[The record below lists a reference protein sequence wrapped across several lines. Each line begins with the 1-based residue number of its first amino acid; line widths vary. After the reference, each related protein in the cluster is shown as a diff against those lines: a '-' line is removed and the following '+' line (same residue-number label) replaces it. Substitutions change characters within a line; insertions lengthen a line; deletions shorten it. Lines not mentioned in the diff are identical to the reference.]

1 MDESRH
7 GDHRDL
13 LVWQKAMVLATDLH
27 RATVDFPRSETFGL
41 TSQMRRASVSI
52 PANLAEGS
60 ARRTTRDFMAYVH
73 VARGSLVELD
83 TLLQLAHGFGYLPD
97 RSFDALTA
105 QCGEIGR
112 MLTALLHALR
122 RRDARPLPPPDL

>member
-27 RATVDFPRSETFGL
+27 RATVVFP
-41 TSQMRRASVSI
+41 RRASVSI